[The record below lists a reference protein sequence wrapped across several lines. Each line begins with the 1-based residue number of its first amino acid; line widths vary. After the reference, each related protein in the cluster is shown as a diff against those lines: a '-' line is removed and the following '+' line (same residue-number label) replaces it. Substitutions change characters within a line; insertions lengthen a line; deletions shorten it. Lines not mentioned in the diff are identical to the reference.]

1 MTVSVQQV
9 SNTNTFDFW
18 KNRTNELA
26 NAMSTVA
33 VTTNSNT
40 AVGNAAIS
48 GTFTAN
54 VLSVSNSTVNTSIS
68 VPSSAQKSSGEFYL
82 NANGSWSQ
90 IITPIEL
97 GNVTTNG
104 TSSQL
109 MDSFSTSAFNGAEYL
124 VHIKNN
130 VANGFQI
137 TKLLTVYDAN
147 NAYVTEYGMI
157 YTNNSLGTFSA
168 NSNTS
173 HVRVYVV
180 PTSSNISINFSKV
193 NV

>member
-97 GNVTTNG
+97 GNVTTSG

-109 MDSFSTSAFNGAEYL
+109 MDSFLTSAFNGVEYL

-180 PTSSNISINFSKV
+180 PTSSNTSINFSKV

>member
-1 MTVSVQQV
+1 MTVTVQQV

-40 AVGNAAIS
+40 TVGNAAIT

-68 VPSSAQKSSGEFYL
+68 VPTSAQKSSGAFYL
-82 NANGSWSQ
+82 NANGSWSE
-90 IITPIEL
+90 IITPIET
-97 GNVTTNG
+97 GNLQTTG

-109 MDSFSTSAFNGAEYL
+109 LDSFSVSTFNGAEYL
-124 VHIKNN
+124 IHIKNN
-130 VANGFQI
+130 NANGYQLS
-137 TKLLTVYDAN
+137 KVLTIHTVTDAFT
-147 NAYVTEYGMI
+147 TEYGI
-157 YTNNSLGTFSA
+157 LITNTALGSFSA
-168 NSNTS
+168 NANTS
-173 HVRVYVV
+173 HVRFYVT
-180 PTSSNISINFSKV
+180 PTSGNTSISFSKV

>member
-97 GNVTTNG
+97 GNVTTSG

-109 MDSFSTSAFNGAEYL
+109 LDSFSTSAYNGVEYFI
-124 VHIKNN
+124 HIKNN
-130 VANGFQI
+130 VANGFQV

-180 PTSSNISINFSKV
+180 PTSSNTSINFSKV